1 MKRTCRVTTTVLALL
16 GCCIRACN
24 TASSG
29 HTTECNPHANVG
41 CSQWTDNDRLKC
53 SENAKEKGLMPWASR
68 PERTPNY
75 IIRELHGSDMYIPG
89 TVTTIEVV
97 VTKYEW

>member
-1 MKRTCRVTTTVLALL
+1 MYVERERASNSILHFLYATLAT
-16 GCCIRACN
+16 GCVSSTSPLPSSPTFLHLPSSPFLN
-24 TASSG
+24 T
-29 HTTECNPHANVG
+29 
-41 CSQWTDNDRLKC
+41 Q
-53 SENAKEKGLMPWASR
+53 LMPWASR

-97 VTKYEW
+97 VTKYEWK